1 MSDVRQ
7 VERFTQKLEFE
18 DPVGW
23 LQCTIKTLGRTINY
37 LWVAR

>member
-1 MSDVRQ
+1 MSDVGQ
-7 VERFTQKLEFE
+7 VERFTQKRVIE

-23 LQCTIKTLGRTINY
+23 LQCTIKTLGRTINH